1 MMFRVFLILC
11 FVVSLGVSTVHANQR
26 LGAFLYQNKDLKPT
40 INHLERLLKHDY
52 LIQYFSRFPYFE
64 HGGSVNADFLR
75 SLMIA
80 ESSVKSGAVSSADAY
95 GLTQIT
101 LPTGREAAR
110 DILKY
115 NYDFKYVDERRLV
128 NLRASDLHDPAINIL
143 ICSYL
148 IGKYNAKYGRQLAL
162 VVSAWNAGE
171 GAISK
176 YNGVPNYEE
185 TMTLVSRVNAYY
197 LFFSRFNIPTRKAG

>member
-1 MMFRVFLILC
+1 VILRICLTLFIVFG
-11 FVVSLGVSTVHANQR
+11 LGLSTVQANQK
-26 LGAFLYQNKDLKPT
+26 LGAYLYKNKDLKPT
-40 INHLERLLKHDY
+40 SKHLKRLLQHDH
-52 LIQYFSRFPYFE
+52 LVRYFSRFPYFKN
-64 HGGSVNADFLR
+64 GGTVNADFLR

-80 ESSVKSGAVSSADAY
+80 ESSVNPKAVSSAAAY

-110 DILKY
+110 EILKY
-115 NYDFKYVDERRLV
+115 NYDFKYVDERKLA
-128 NLRASDLHDPAINIL
+128 NLKAEDLHDPAINIL

-148 IGKYNAKYGRQLAL
+148 IGKYNARYGRQLDL

-176 YNGVPNYEE
+176 YNGVPHYKE
-185 TMTLVSRVNAYY
+185 TMTLVSRVCAYY
-197 LFFSRFNIPTRKAG
+197 IFFSGDRLARKAG